1 MDTNRHEPKGLA
13 AAEGQG
19 ACRDGK
25 VEVTALD
32 RFLQVRDAEPGFT
45 PRTKD
50 WTDLRK
56 RLINEGRVSREEGL
70 SQADS
75 PTNLMWRLQNA
86 DAPKAPAAERA
97 LLDQVDEP
105 TFTDITLDVRF

>member
-1 MDTNRHEPKGLA
+1 MDTNRHESKGLA

-56 RLINEGRVSREEGL
+56 RVRARVNQRREAHVGK
-70 SQADS
+70 
-75 PTNLMWRLQNA
+75 R
-86 DAPKAPAAERA
+86 
-97 LLDQVDEP
+97 
-105 TFTDITLDVRF
+105 